1 MKDASHPFDDAEP
14 RPRPPRA
21 GEGHPRPPLE
31 FGARAPLAAPSR
43 AAAEELPAPEDA
55 TFVDYLRGVIRR
67 APWIA
72 LNTFFVGAVAAVVA
86 LLLPHWYL
94 ASGSYLPA
102 VEERSTFSVTALL
115 REAAIPGAGLS
126 DQVQAGDLSVA
137 LLRSRHLRAPLV
149 ETFGLKERYK
159 TKTMEDA
166 LAELDTHSSYFVGQE
181 GLVTVLI
188 EDRDPEIAA
197 RMVNQSIELLDKF
210 NAEQRMTRGQR
221 TRMFV
226 ERELA
231 ATETTLRAAED
242 SLRQYQSQTK
252 LGPLSAEMESAVGTS
267 AELLGRK
274 LQLEIALG
282 MRSNVLREGNEE
294 LRRLRSE
301 LVEIDRKL
309 AELPALG
316 LEHARLM
323 RDLKVRESVYTF
335 LRTEYEQAKIQ
346 EARDTPSL
354 TVVDRAYPPIR
365 RHRPQRTM
373 IAVSASGVAALLGT
387 LVALVLTWRD
397 LLPADDRRRVA
408 LAAMRT
414 DFGAM
419 FRRRRRHPQLPS
431 R

>member
-1 MKDASHPFDDAEP
+1 MKDASHPFSDSEP

-31 FGARAPLAAPSR
+31 FGARGAAPLPTAPR
-43 AAAEELPAPEDA
+43 PPAPDEPAGPEEA
-55 TFVDYLRGVIRR
+55 TFVDYLRGVLRR
-67 APWIA
+67 APWITLNA
-72 LNTFFVGAVAAVVA
+72 LFVGVVAAVVA
-86 LLLPHWYL
+86 LLLPHWYR

-149 ETFGLKERYK
+149 EQFDLQTRYK
-159 TKTMEDA
+159 TKTIEDA
-166 LAELDTHSSYFVGQE
+166 LGELDLHSSYFVGQE
-181 GLVTVLI
+181 GLVTVMV
-188 EDRDPEIAA
+188 EDRDPEVAA
-197 RMVNQSIELLDKF
+197 QMVNQSIELLDKF

-231 ATETTLRAAED
+231 ATETALRASED
-242 SLRQYQSQTK
+242 SLRGYQSKTK
-252 LGPLSAEMESAVGTS
+252 LGPLSTEMESAVS
-267 AELLGRK
+267 ASAALLGRK
-274 LQLEIALG
+274 MQVEIEIG

-301 LVEIDRKL
+301 LAEIDRKL
-309 AELPALG
+309 GELPALG
-316 LEHARLM
+316 LEQARLV
-323 RDLKVRESVYTF
+323 RDLKVREQVYTF

-354 TVVDRAYPPIR
+354 TIVDRAYPPIR
-365 RHRPQRTM
+365 RHRPQRSM
-373 IAVSASGVAALLGT
+373 IVLSAAAVAAVLGT

-397 LLPADDRRRVA
+397 LLPADDRRRLV
-408 LAAMRT
+408 LDAMRT
-414 DFGAM
+414 DLGAM
-419 FRRRRRHPQLPS
+419 LRRRRHS
-431 R
+431 H

>member
-1 MKDASHPFDDAEP
+1 MKDASHPFSDSEP

-31 FGARAPLAAPSR
+31 FGSRGAAPLPASPRPPAPD
-43 AAAEELPAPEDA
+43 ELPGPEEA
-55 TFVDYLRGVIRR
+55 TFVDYLRGVVRR

-72 LNTFFVGAVAAVVA
+72 LNSIFVGGVAAVVA

-149 ETFGLKERYK
+149 ETFNLDERYK
-159 TKTMEDA
+159 MKTIEDA
-166 LAELDTHSSYFVGQE
+166 LGELDVHSSYFVGQE
-181 GLVTVLI
+181 GLVTVMI
-188 EDRDPEIAA
+188 EDRDPKIAA
-197 RMVNQSIELLDKF
+197 EMVNHSINLLDQF

-231 ATETTLRAAED
+231 ATESTLRAAED
-242 SLRQYQSQTK
+242 SLRQYQSKTK
-252 LGPLSAEMESAVGTS
+252 LGPLSTEMESAVSTS
-267 AELLGRK
+267 AELLARK
-274 LQLEIALG
+274 MQVEIALG
-282 MRSNVLREGNEE
+282 MRSNVLKEGNEE

-301 LVEIDRKL
+301 LAEIDRKL
-309 AELPALG
+309 GELPALG
-316 LEHARLM
+316 LEHARLV
-323 RDLKVRESVYTF
+323 RDLKVREQVYTF

-354 TVVDRAYPPIR
+354 TIVDRAFPPIR

-373 IAVSASGVAALLGT
+373 IAASAAGVAAALSTLL
-387 LVALVLTWRD
+387 ALVLTWRD

-408 LAAMRT
+408 LAAMRA
-414 DFGAM
+414 DIGAM
-419 FRRRRRHPQLPS
+419 FRRRRRS
-431 R
+431 